1 MTHEDEVVN
10 FVGFIHLNVEI
21 YEMFNRLIIIV

>member
-21 YEMFNRLIIIV
+21 HVMFNKVDNK